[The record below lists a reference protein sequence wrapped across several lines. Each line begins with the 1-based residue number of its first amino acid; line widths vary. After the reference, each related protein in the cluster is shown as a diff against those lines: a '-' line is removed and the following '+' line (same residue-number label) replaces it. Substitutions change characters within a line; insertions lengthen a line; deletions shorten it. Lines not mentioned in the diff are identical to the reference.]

1 MAKHGR
7 YNHPDAEE
15 ENFLKGLNQNHTPD
29 AGDFEFAMNG
39 EEQTFIG
46 TPEEFIGTGFN
57 DDMFEETNH
66 DLVSEDDEEIVDTHL
81 DTVFE
86 EEVATEDNAETLD
99 EYYQRQGDYEEIIPN
114 EEPIIIEEQD
124 VTNYEETTPVQVEP
138 VVTEE
143 KIDAVFEGL
152 SKTLAPIENN
162 TPEEEVVMNGALK
175 ENEEVV
181 LEDGIYREGEEEFII
196 IEEEGDAS
204 RALTKEE
211 VKGLQATALV
221 TEKELKAKL
230 TGIGE
235 SEIVGPIKMVVKAET
250 IIRTIQRVLN
260 ANLDALASKSNL
272 IDYKRAKAFIDSLEG
287 ISVFHV
293 VNKAGS
299 YASLSETLRLA
310 KEQVMATTP
319 AHNPAQMDA
328 VNKKAELILSA
339 HYGASISVLGN
350 AINSQFALLLGMRFK
365 KDYIPKVKLGAG
377 YEDDKGLL
385 DLLLTPFCDPSVKFT
400 EYVAT
405 TNSIG
410 WAIDLGKLFYYV
422 QGEFDAETVIQNI
435 KFSSASLDVA
445 ANNATPNGIV
455 YNVIKVKK

>member
-1 MAKHGR
+1 MAKHGK
-7 YNHPDAEE
+7 YNHPDTEE

-29 AGDFEFAMNG
+29 AGEFAMNG

-57 DDMFEETNH
+57 DDMFEETNQ
-66 DLVSEDDEEIVDTHL
+66 DLVSE
-81 DTVFE
+81 
-86 EEVATEDNAETLD
+86 EEVVAEDNAETLD

-124 VTNYEETTPVQVEP
+124 VTNYEETAPVQDEP

-152 SKTLAPIENN
+152 AKTLAPIENN
-162 TPEEEVVMNGALK
+162 TPEEEVVMNNVLK
-175 ENEEVV
+175 ENEVA

-211 VKGLQATALV
+211 IKGLQATALV

-250 IIRTIQRVLN
+250 ITRTIQRVLN
-260 ANLDALASKSNL
+260 ANLEALASKSNL

-299 YASLSETLRLA
+299 YASLAETLRLA

-377 YEDDKGLL
+377 YEDDKVLL

-400 EYVAT
+400 ELVVA

-422 QGEFDAETVIQNI
+422 QGEFNLEDFQNI

-445 ANNATPNGIV
+445 NNATPNGIV
-455 YNVIKVKK
+455 YNVNKLKK